1 MLPKTLKIIRIRKM
15 DNKPLEKQ
23 AQSFIISQLIKFDF
37 KVNELSFDE
46 KGSDLYIIKQSKKH
60 HLKYLT
66 IQCKGRKLNDKNT
79 SVRIPI
85 SYVENNFILFIYTID
100 DEKNENLFLFF
111 PEQIKEWKI
120 NTKNEYSVSI
130 NKERIKQ
137 IDFQEK
143 IFNRQLA
150 YKIDELL
157 KDVKEYTSIF
167 IDGIFLEKS
176 IDWAYKTYSKI
187 WPEKKLKK
195 PDLIDVINNILEFY
209 NRYKTEK
216 KIINCTLFLSSSFS
230 LEQRINIDYENLK
243 FQTKNGNQV
252 RILINKTNE
261 IIAFEICEELD
272 RLIDNDNIV
281 LVASDQIYEHELSQL
296 KSKGYDMIIVRSNYH
311 DGSDMYSEFR
321 WGDVTL
327 AIGLAFGLERHEL

>member
-1 MLPKTLKIIRIRKM
+1 M

-23 AQSFIISQLIKFDF
+23 SQSFIISQLIKFDF

-46 KGSDLYIIKQSKKH
+46 KGSDLYIIKQSRKH

-66 IQCKGRKLNDKNT
+66 IQCKGRKLNNKNT

-100 DEKNENLFLFF
+100 DDKNEDLFLFF

-120 NTKNEYSVSI
+120 NTKNEYSLSI

-137 IDFQEK
+137 IDFQKK
-143 IFNRQLA
+143 IFNKQLA
-150 YKIDELL
+150 YQVDELL

-167 IDGIFLEKS
+167 IDGIFLEKA
-176 IDWAYKTYSKI
+176 IDWAHETYTKI

-195 PDLIDVINNILEFY
+195 PDLIIVINNILEFY

-230 LEQRINIDYENLK
+230 LEQRVNIDYENLK
-243 FQTKNGNQV
+243 FQTRNGNHV
-252 RILINKTNE
+252 RIFINKTNE

-281 LVASDQIYEHELSQL
+281 LVASDRIYEHKLSVL
-296 KSKGYDMIIVRSNYH
+296 KSKGYDMIIVKSNYN
-311 DGSDMYSEFR
+311 DGNDMYSKFR
-321 WGDVTL
+321 WGDITL
-327 AIGLAFGLERHEL
+327 AIGLAFGLEHQEL